1 MSSSVRVRW
10 LVMSSSKALKEEVKR
25 LYGDK
30 VRRSPS
36 VRPLSRD
43 QATFKG
49 SGHFEGIRPLVLL
62 SSEAFIEALHGA
74 VSSRLKGV
82 EETPTEEQGNRS
94 RHMRGNEMR

>member
-1 MSSSVRVRW
+1 MSSSVRMRW

-43 QATFKG
+43 QAIFKG
-49 SGHFEGIRPLVLL
+49 SGHFQGIRPLVLL
-62 SSEAFIEALHGA
+62 SSEAFIEALSAWRSMVLLAVVLRVWRKYHRRNKATGA
-74 VSSRLKGV
+74 GI
-82 EETPTEEQGNRS
+82 
-94 RHMRGNEMR
+94 